1 MSFLTDVFGGGAA
14 NDAARV
20 LEQGSVD
27 AQQTLQ
33 GASDQFNPYYNTG
46 VAALG
51 RANDVLAG
59 DVSQFRTDPGY
70 QFALTEGQKAVENSG
85 AARGTVL
92 SGKQLK
98 ALTQY
103 GQGVADQQYNNF
115 IDRNLGV
122 ATLGFNAANSQ
133 LGAASGIANAQQ
145 GAADGRASG
154 LLAEANII
162 NGLANAGLETG
173 ITGATTGFNV

>member
-1 MSFLTDVFGGGAA
+1 M
-14 NDAARV
+14 
-20 LEQGSVD
+20 
-27 AQQTLQ
+27 
-33 GASDQFNPYYNTG
+33 
-46 VAALG
+46 
-51 RANDVLAG
+51 
-59 DVSQFRTDPGY
+59 
-70 QFALTEGQKAVENSG
+70 
-85 AARGTVL
+85 L

-115 IDRNLGV
+115 INRNLGV